1 MYESDAQSGSI
12 PGGVR
17 VRTGASATE
26 GCAPNVDRSLSM
38 EGTEMRATR
47 KVRNGTYME
56 LSTQDGTTQMKRV
69 RLDWIQRLPAYFYFA
84 QQVLR

>member
-17 VRTGASATE
+17 VRTGSAPTY
-26 GCAPNVDRSLSM
+26 GYPPCVDRSFSM

-56 LSTQDGTTQMKRV
+56 LSTRDGTTQMKRV